1 MSLREKLI
9 QYQNQSEE
17 NFKQLKSLA
26 NTFHYLIAFSI
37 FMVSSVVAGLTM
49 PFRMLSKRMSEPTND
64 VRIVHLDKDN
74 KDQYLKNNEL
84 LLLDFWAE
92 WCGPCIMM
100 NPVIKEFVER
110 SEGVTIAKVNAD
122 VNPAIVKEF
131 NVRGLPTFVLVK
143 KGKEM
148 RRHAGPMTVK
158 DLEQFCQEG

>member
-17 NFKQLKSLA
+17 NFKQRKSLA

-37 FMVSSVVAGLTM
+37 FLASSVVAGLTM
-49 PFRMLSKRMSEPTND
+49 PFRMLSKRMSKPTND

-92 WCGPCIMM
+92 WCGP
-100 NPVIKEFVER
+100 
-110 SEGVTIAKVNAD
+110 A
-122 VNPAIVKEF
+122 
-131 NVRGLPTFVLVK
+131 L
-143 KGKEM
+143 
-148 RRHAGPMTVK
+148 
-158 DLEQFCQEG
+158 